1 MEASKAVRFA
11 GAPGWE
17 TTQRVRRPFDT
28 LTQKLCQS
36 FLAPEPLANRILST
50 VSLQQQLHA

>member
-11 GAPGWE
+11 AAPGWE
-17 TTQRVRRPFDT
+17 TTQRFQCLFDT

-36 FLAPEPLANRILST
+36 FLAAERACKPNFICGQPATRY
-50 VSLQQQLHA
+50 A